1 MPGCAVRDDDDRDT
15 THAVADPSKTTAQ
28 KRLGLL
34 RPAGQAHPEA
44 AGRSTNQM
52 PVRSK
57 SLLAGV
63 ASSIIWGQ
71 RTRTS
76 FKRVG
81 CMHGWLVGSHVPST
95 RPRHDGETTAKP
107 WPWPWPCVHL
117 WNSFASG
124 DGLIIDETN
133 RMHAMR
139 CNAMGSLP
147 KSLRQREIP
156 VWRVTGAAAVI
167 LHAYVNL
174 LVPS

>member
-1 MPGCAVRDDDDRDT
+1 VPGCAVRDDDDRDT

-63 ASSIIWGQ
+63 ASSITWGQ

-76 FKRVG
+76 SNLNG
-81 CMHGWLVGSHVPST
+81 LDACMVGWLVPTSLQRVHVT
-95 RPRHDGETTAKP
+95 MVKRPQSRGRGRGRACIFGIP
-107 WPWPWPCVHL
+107 
-117 WNSFASG
+117 
-124 DGLIIDETN
+124 
-133 RMHAMR
+133 
-139 CNAMGSLP
+139 SLP
-147 KSLRQREIP
+147 ATACNMF
-156 VWRVTGAAAVI
+156 VW
-167 LHAYVNL
+167 
-174 LVPS
+174 LVADDWC